1 MIFSLENEDGR
12 IEEGNENVKK
22 AIFDFF
28 SDLYTDEPEIEVY
41 QGKFLGKVD
50 HFLTE
55 EERRILDEPI
65 TPEEIKGS
73 LNKLKK
79 EKTLGSDELSKEFYS
94 FSLE

>member
-1 MIFSLENEDGR
+1 MIFSLENEDGS

-41 QGKFLGKVD
+41 QDKFLSKVD
-50 HFLTE
+50 NFLTG
-55 EERRILDEPI
+55 EERRILDK
-65 TPEEIKGS
+65 PEEIKGS